1 MLKNTSAF
9 LSMKEAK
16 PVADK
21 KNLAEQV
28 YRVIREG
35 IMQRKLLPGMRL
47 SALALSQEMGVSRT
61 PVRLA
66 LERLAAE
73 GLVEVRSNRSA
84 QVARPSPKTVKEVF
98 SMRALLESEAARL
111 AAEKAAPADSRA
123 LEKLIDD
130 EQREFHNRNFHGY
143 IKANREF
150 HMAVARLADNSLL
163 EKTIEQFLDQSGVI
177 LSLFDPFYDFEPEE
191 ERTNY
196 EEDRA
201 ILEALVTKNAGLA
214 ASRMKDHIMRA
225 FRNLPLDE
233 LEARTK
239 GMPRLKEKGTD
250 RA

>member
-1 MLKNTSAF
+1 
-9 LSMKEAK
+9 
-16 PVADK
+16 VADK

>member
-1 MLKNTSAF
+1 
-9 LSMKEAK
+9 MKEAK

-73 GLVEVRSNRSA
+73 GLVEVRSNQSA

>member
-1 MLKNTSAF
+1 
-9 LSMKEAK
+9 MKEAK

>member
-1 MLKNTSAF
+1 M
-9 LSMKEAK
+9 
-16 PVADK
+16 ADE

-35 IMQRKLLPGMRL
+35 ILKRNLLPGMRL

-73 GLVEVRSNRSA
+73 GLVEVRSNQTA

-98 SMRALLESEAARL
+98 FMRALLESEAARL
-111 AAEKAAPADSRA
+111 ATERAGPADSKA
-123 LEKLIDD
+123 LKKLIEE
-130 EQREFHNRNFHGY
+130 EQSEFHNRNFHGY
-143 IKANREF
+143 INANREF

-163 EKTIEQFLDQSGVI
+163 EKTIEQFLDQSGII
-177 LSLFDPFYDFEPEE
+177 LSLFDPFYAFEPEE
-191 ERTNY
+191 EKINY
-196 EEDRA
+196 EEDKA
-201 ILEALVTKNAGLA
+201 ILKALEAENAGLA

-233 LEARTK
+233 LEARTRS
-239 GMPRLKEKGTD
+239 MPRLKKKENYHAKD
-250 RA
+250 